1 MIVGVPKETKENEYR
16 VGLVPVGAEL
26 LRQAGHTVLVEADA
40 GWGTSIADD
49 EYRAAG
55 AEIVNDHAAL
65 FERAEM
71 LVKVKEPLPE
81 EYGLLRR
88 GQVVFTYFHLAA
100 SEMLTR
106 AMIKSGIV
114 AIAYETI
121 QTASGTLP
129 CLVPM
134 SEVAGRMAIQEG
146 AKCLERPQQGRGI
159 LLGGVP
165 GVSPANVLILGAG
178 VVGSNAAKVAA
189 GFGARVTVLDID
201 LAKLR
206 YLDDVMPANV
216 TTLFSNPHN
225 IRQALRDAD
234 LLIGAVLIRGARAP
248 VLVTREML
256 RLMKPGA
263 AVVDVA
269 VDQGGCIET
278 IRPTTHR
285 NPTYIEEGVVHYAV
299 ANIPGAVAGT
309 STYAL
314 TNVTLPYVL
323 RLASQ
328 GYRRASLESAEIAS
342 GLNLIEG
349 HVVFEDVA
357 RQFGVPYVPPERVL
371 GTVEESGPRSPGK
384 AEPARR

>member
-1 MIVGVPKETKENEYR
+1 MVIGVPREIKESEYR
-16 VGLVPVGAEL
+16 VGLVPVGVEL
-26 LRQAGHTVLVEADA
+26 LRQAGHRVLVESEA
-40 GWGTSIADD
+40 GWGTSIPDA

-55 AEIVNDHAAL
+55 AELVKDHAAVFAGADL
-65 FERAEM
+65 I
-71 LVKVKEPLPE
+71 VKVKEPLPE
-81 EYGLLRR
+81 EYALLRA
-88 GQVVFTYFHLAA
+88 GQVVFTYFHFAA
-100 SEMLTR
+100 SQTLTR
-106 AMIKSGIV
+106 AMVERRIV

-121 QTASGTLP
+121 QTRAGVLP

-146 AKCLERPQQGRGI
+146 AKCLERPERGRGI

-165 GVSPANVLILGAG
+165 GVPPANVLVLGAG

-189 GFGARVTVLDID
+189 GLGARVTVVDID

-225 IRQALRDAD
+225 IRQALRDTD

-278 IRPTTHR
+278 TRPTTHR
-285 NPTYIEEGVVHYAV
+285 DPTYVEENVVHYAV
-299 ANIPGAVAGT
+299 TNIPGAVAGT

-323 RLASQ
+323 RLAEK
-328 GYRRASLESAEIAS
+328 GYRRAAAEDAEIAS
-342 GLNLIEG
+342 GLNLVEG
-349 HVVFEDVA
+349 QVVFEDIA
-357 RQFGVPYVPPERVL
+357 RQFGLPYTPLNQVL
-371 GTVEESGPRSPGK
+371 
-384 AEPARR
+384 

>member
-1 MIVGVPKETKENEYR
+1 MVIGVPKEIKESEYR
-16 VGLVPVGAEL
+16 VGMVPVGVEL
-26 LRQAGHTVLVEADA
+26 LRQAGHTVLVESEA
-40 GWGTSIADD
+40 GRGTSIPDAD
-49 EYRAAG
+49 YRAAG
-55 AEIVNDHAAL
+55 AEIVADHAEI

-81 EYGLLRR
+81 EYALLRR
-88 GQVVFTYFHLAA
+88 GQIVFTYFHFAA
-100 SEMLTR
+100 SEALTR
-106 AMIKSGIV
+106 AMIQRGIV

-121 QTASGTLP
+121 QTSDGTLP

-146 AKCLERPQQGRGI
+146 AKCLERPAQGRGI

-165 GVSPANVLILGAG
+165 GVPPANVLILGAG

-189 GFGARVTVLDID
+189 GLGARVTVLDID

-225 IRQALRDAD
+225 VRQALRDAD
-234 LLIGAVLIRGARAP
+234 LLIGAVLIRGARTP

-269 VDQGGCIET
+269 VDQGGCVET
-278 IRPTTHR
+278 TRPTTHQ
-285 NPTYIEEGVVHYAV
+285 NPTYVEEGIVHYAV
-299 ANIPGAVAGT
+299 TNMPGAVAGT

-323 RLASQ
+323 HLANR
-328 GYRRASLESAEIAS
+328 GYRRAALESSEIAS

-349 HVVFEDVA
+349 HVVFEDIA
-357 RQFGVPYVPPERVL
+357 RQFGLPYVPPQEL
-371 GTVEESGPRSPGK
+371 LE
-384 AEPARR
+384 AQ